1 MSLWDM
7 VRGRGQAATPRHAP
21 TVDAGLPLSFGPAGG
36 RPLAQSVVP
45 GEGLLITTP
54 AELEAALRGE
64 SSGSGEIV
72 THDTAL
78 RVGGVFGCVRM
89 IAGKVSTLPLDVK
102 RRLDDR
108 SRFEAFDSAVWTLMR
123 RKPTAW

>member
-72 THDTAL
+72 TPEMAL
-78 RVGGVFGCVRM
+78 RSEEQTSE
-89 IAGKVSTLPLDVK
+89 IQS
-102 RRLDDR
+102 
-108 SRFEAFDSAVWTLMR
+108 LMR
-123 RKPTAW
+123 ISYAVLCLKKKKQQ

>member
-72 THDTAL
+72 TPDTAL
-78 RVGGVFGCVRM
+78 RVGAVFGCVRL
-89 IAGKVSTLPLDVK
+89 IAGKVATLPLDVNRSEE
-102 RRLDDR
+102 RRVGKECVMTCR
-108 SRFEAFDSAVWTLMR
+108 SR
-123 RKPTAW
+123 

>member
-72 THDTAL
+72 TPETAL
-78 RVGGVFGCVRM
+78 RVGAVFGRSEERRV
-89 IAGKVSTLPLDVK
+89 GKECVSTC
-102 RRLDDR
+102 R
-108 SRFEAFDSAVWTLMR
+108 SRWS
-123 RKPTAW
+123 PYH

>member
-1 MSLWDM
+1 M
-7 VRGRGQAATPRHAP
+7 VLGRGQAATQRHAP
-21 TVDAGLPLSFGPAGG
+21 TVDAGLSLSVGPAGG

-72 THDTAL
+72 TPETAL
-78 RVGGVFGCVRM
+78 RVGAVFGCVRL
-89 IAGKVSTLPLDVK
+89 IAGKVATLPQIGRAHV
-102 RRLDDR
+102 
-108 SRFEAFDSAVWTLMR
+108 
-123 RKPTAW
+123 

>member
-1 MSLWDM
+1 MSVWDM
-7 VRGRGQAATPRHAP
+7 GRGAGHAGSQRHGP
-21 TVDAGLPLSFGPAGG
+21 TVEAGLPLSFGPAGG

-72 THDTAL
+72 TPETAL
-78 RVGGVFGCVRM
+78 RVGAVFGCVRLDR
-89 IAGKVSTLPLDVK
+89 KST
-102 RRLDDR
+102 RLN
-108 SRFEAFDSAVWTLMR
+108 SSH
-123 RKPTAW
+123 